1 MFGGKRETTSSTA
14 VRVHNQAPPQTVH
27 PSSAADSKPAPAQA
41 TTASAD
47 ASKPSQAA
55 PALSSA
61 QASQTSH
68 TSQASQ
74 TSQTAK
80 PANKPSGPDAS
91 RIISGER
98 PKQQGFAPRG
108 DGRTS
113 EARTS
118 ESKQNTANSGGA
130 VLSSRENRTLTVG
143 RSIKLRGE
151 IAACDHLIVEGEVD
165 AETAAAAKLEISR
178 EGTVRGNATV
188 DTASITGTF
197 EGKLAV
203 KGLLF
208 VESGGK
214 VSGEVTCG
222 ELEVRRGGRVEGNLA
237 YSGKADD

>member
-1 MFGGKRETTSSTA
+1 MFGGKRETPSGTA

-27 PSSAADSKPAPAQA
+27 PSSTARAEVKTTASPNTASAPASSTPRLPPTPQTNPQPNPQSNPADPTQVGLSQASVLQGRASHLATMAAPTHGQAKPAQA
-41 TTASAD
+41 S
-47 ASKPSQAA
+47 
-55 PALSSA
+55 L
-61 QASQTSH
+61 
-68 TSQASQ
+68 
-74 TSQTAK
+74 
-80 PANKPSGPDAS
+80 
-91 RIISGER
+91 
-98 PKQQGFAPRG
+98 
-108 DGRTS
+108 
-113 EARTS
+113 
-118 ESKQNTANSGGA
+118 KQNTANSGGA

-188 DTASITGTF
+188 DTASVTGTF

-208 VESGGK
+208 VEAGGK

-222 ELEVRRGGRVEGNLA
+222 ELEVRRGGKVEGSLA
-237 YSGKADD
+237 YSGKAED

>member
-1 MFGGKRETTSSTA
+1 MFGGKRETPSGTA

-27 PSSAADSKPAPAQA
+27 PSSTARAEVKTTASPNTASAPASS
-41 TTASAD
+41 TPTASAD
-47 ASKPSQAA
+47 TANKP
-55 PALSSA
+55 
-61 QASQTSH
+61 
-68 TSQASQ
+68 
-74 TSQTAK
+74 TAK
-80 PANKPSGPDAS
+80 PAVKSSGPDAS
-91 RIISGER
+91 RIVSGER
-98 PKQQGFAPRG
+98 PAGQGFAPRN
-108 DGRTS
+108 DGRTDARAS
-113 EARTS
+113 ETRAS

-188 DTASITGTF
+188 DTASVTGTF

-208 VESGGK
+208 VEAGGK

-222 ELEVRRGGRVEGNLA
+222 ELEVRRGGKVEGSLA
-237 YSGKADD
+237 YSGKAED